1 MYNYMKTTI
10 QINQST
16 LELLKKVRD
25 NTKSSS
31 YDETINKIILK
42 NINKESLYGY
52 LGKKTKK
59 DILKGLG
66 DKSDRF

>member
-1 MYNYMKTTI
+1 MKTTI

-25 NTKSSS
+25 NTQSSS
-31 YDETINKIILK
+31 YDEAIKKVILK

-52 LGKKTKK
+52 LGKKSKK
-59 DILKGLG
+59 EILKGLR